1 MPPGP
6 SVRHTRR
13 SPPGDLPLDQLVQ
26 HSPAPH
32 QPEQRPTNRVGTA
45 APSSLITTRPAD
57 GEMANGSLED
67 IMLHPH
73 LRVLAAPAISFRACD
88 RAATSHNALPG
99 RVHVLRILFA
109 PSDEVAMASMTTSA
123 RLFATRDAINRSER
137 PR

>member
-6 SVRHTRR
+6 SVRDTRR

-57 GEMANGSLED
+57 GEMAIRPVERGAECPMPVQTTPAPTAQQPEPITQPGHQLTNQRPHPGS
-67 IMLHPH
+67 
-73 LRVLAAPAISFRACD
+73 
-88 RAATSHNALPG
+88 
-99 RVHVLRILFA
+99 
-109 PSDEVAMASMTTSA
+109 
-123 RLFATRDAINRSER
+123 
-137 PR
+137 

>member
-6 SVRHTRR
+6 SVRDTRR

-57 GEMANGSLED
+57 GEMATFTVRSPCVAAELTRPFSSGLPPKLWRVAYSWWSLAFAGTLMPPGSG
-67 IMLHPH
+67 
-73 LRVLAAPAISFRACD
+73 SW
-88 RAATSHNALPG
+88 
-99 RVHVLRILFA
+99 
-109 PSDEVAMASMTTSA
+109 
-123 RLFATRDAINRSER
+123 
-137 PR
+137 